1 MLTAINARTGRPPH
15 GPSLDRLET
24 TPDAGGIA
32 IGARVVDAFGTSV
45 FLLRPGDTSM
55 RDDRA
60 CRIGD
65 YQTDA
70 RVLHYREAAGRLLT
84 LDLVD
89 ARQLLALRDGWLSVD
104 AAEGIGDLHVSVS
117 GDRLELCSSAPP
129 PHLRLQGG
137 ALRKVRRVRLNRRDV
152 DVPAS
157 DDAGAVVFC
166 GVDWAA
172 PAGQRDAA
180 HAHIA
185 LAT

>member
-1 MLTAINARTGRPPH
+1 MSERAQ
-15 GPSLDRLET
+15 LDRLET

-104 AAEGIGDLHVSVS
+104 AAGGIGDLHVSVS

-129 PHLRLQGG
+129 PHLQLQGG
-137 ALRKVRRVRLNRRDV
+137 ALRRVRRVRLNRRDV
-152 DVPAS
+152 DVPAW
-157 DDAGAVVFC
+157 DDAGTVVVC

-172 PAGQRDAA
+172 PAGQRDVA

-185 LAT
+185 LA